1 MVRQLGLPVN
11 NSILLVLDNSADT
24 APSAAERE
32 ALGEAVVSVSAALCE
47 ADCPIRRHGWI
58 AETMEPQL
66 CAIGSMEELTQ
77 ALSSLL
83 LGGDGA
89 G

>member
-47 ADCPIRRHGWI
+47 AGLPHQRHGWI
-58 AETMEPQL
+58 ARPWSRS
-66 CAIGSMEELTQ
+66 CAPS
-77 ALSSLL
+77 A
-83 LGGDGA
+83 A
-89 G
+89 WRN